1 MSSKAYLF
9 RLRHSEDIKEV
20 ETLVWAEDVLLSC
33 VYIVNRK
40 CLAFKKGDL
49 AAAISTVDG
58 ELDHYLQFLENPKRR
73 ARYFKRLDAIPA
85 FEKEQPDENVNGFR
99 VRGWEVPKWSDSTWV
114 KQSEAYLVTFRAL
127 NTLYQ
132 RNV

>member
-20 ETLVWAEDVLLSC
+20 ETLVWAEDVFLSC
-33 VYIVNRK
+33 VYIVRRK

-58 ELDHYLQFLENPKRR
+58 ELDHYLQFFENPKRR

-85 FEKEQPDENVNGFR
+85 WEKEQPDENVNGFR

-114 KQSEAYLVTFRAL
+114 KQSEAYLGSV
-127 NTLYQ
+127 
-132 RNV
+132 